1 MHNYGWIVF
10 WGEHVTKHHHVSSRN
25 MVTWR
30 CLKAEE
36 AQHPN
41 LERNPNDGQPYTVFL
56 AG

>member
-41 LERNPNDGQPYTVFL
+41 LERNPNDGQSYTVFL